1 MKSLA
6 VFALA
11 LWVAGCSAPLQSGRF
26 AHREPSGLPSFSSHP
41 QLKDQLDEIL
51 SDSLFPPSNAAIK
64 IVSLKTGETLYDLN
78 GGLCMTPA
86 SNMKLFT
93 SAYVLS
99 ALGPSYRFS
108 TRVFIDT
115 SVLPRI
121 ILRGAGDPILSS
133 ADFDSLAAAIRAG
146 VSSLPAW
153 TLAGD
158 ASLFDDLQKGPGWAW
173 DDEPDPS
180 VMFISPLSLNGNAI
194 NISVLPGKAPGDSL
208 QVTTD
213 PPTSY
218 VSVEN
223 TGVTKADADRHSLHV
238 TRDWRT
244 QSNTLRVSGEMRP
257 GDTPLVTTLSVAGP
271 EWYTLTVLREKLEA
285 WGLHFT
291 GIVLDTVPPGAGEI
305 ARCEHRLDTVLT
317 YMNLNSDNLSAE
329 NLLKT
334 AAAEKSGPPGS
345 TESGV
350 RLMRIFLAGL
360 GIDTSRIVIADG
372 SGISRYNL
380 VSADAIIALLAG
392 MHERVDL
399 FPLWYRTLP
408 IAGVSGT
415 IAHRMRGTPAEGNL
429 RAKTGTLNGVSTL
442 SGYVTTADGDPLA
455 FSILMEFFP
464 SSEREYR
471 QVQDRIGAY
480 LAALRRGTY

>member
-6 VFALA
+6 TLVLA
-11 LWVAGCSAPLQSGRF
+11 LWVAGCSAPMETR
-26 AHREPSGLPSFSSHP
+26 REPSRLPSVSTHP
-41 QLKDQLDEIL
+41 ELKEQLDGIL

-64 IVSLKTGETLYDLN
+64 VVSLRTGETLYDLN

-99 ALGPSYRFS
+99 ALGPTYTFS
-108 TRVFIDT
+108 TRAFIDT

-121 ILRGAGDPILSS
+121 ILRGSGDPILSS

-146 VSSLPAW
+146 ISSLPAW

-158 ASLFDDLQKGPGWAW
+158 ASFFDDLQRGSGWAW

-194 NISVLPGKAPGDSL
+194 TVSVLPGKAPGDSL

-218 VSVEN
+218 VTVEN
-223 TGVTKADADRHSLHV
+223 SGITRADADRHLLKV
-238 TRDWRT
+238 TRDWKE
-244 QSNTLRVSGEMRP
+244 QSNTILVSGELRP
-257 GDTPLVTTLSVAGP
+257 GEAPFVTTLSVAGP

-291 GIVLDTVPPGAGEI
+291 GIVLDTVPQGAGEI
-305 ARCEHRLDTVLT
+305 ARCEHRLDSVLT

-329 NLLKT
+329 NILKT
-334 AAAEKSGPPGS
+334 AAALKGGPPGS

-350 RLMRIFLAGL
+350 HFMMPFLAGL
-360 GIDTSRIVIADG
+360 GIDTSRIAIADG

-380 VSADAIIALLAG
+380 VSADAIVALLAG
-392 MHERVDL
+392 MRERADL
-399 FPLWYRTLP
+399 FPSWYRTLP
-408 IAGVSGT
+408 VAGVSGT
-415 IAHRMRGTPAEGNL
+415 IARRMKGTPAEGNL
-429 RAKTGTLNGVSTL
+429 HAKTGTLNGVSTL

-464 SSEREYR
+464 GSEREYR
-471 QVQDRIGAY
+471 RVQDRIGAY
-480 LAALRRGTY
+480 LAALKRPTY